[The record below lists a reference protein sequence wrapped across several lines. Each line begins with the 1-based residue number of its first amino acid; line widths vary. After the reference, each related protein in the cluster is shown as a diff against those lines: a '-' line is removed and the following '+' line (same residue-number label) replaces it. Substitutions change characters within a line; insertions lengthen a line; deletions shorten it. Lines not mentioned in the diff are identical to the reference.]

1 MATAAVETSADV
13 VERNLGLTEIVMRF
27 LLENPHVFH
36 SLPDRFELVILPDDD
51 PEIRSYN
58 LDLLDRYG
66 SEGKPVVFARLRIH
80 PDDPAR
86 PSAPSIFV
94 PIPVAA

>member
-1 MATAAVETSADV
+1 
-13 VERNLGLTEIVMRF
+13 VERNLRLTEKIMRF
-27 LLENPHVFH
+27 LFANPDVFR

-66 SEGKPVVFARLRIH
+66 SEGKPVVFARMKAH
-80 PDDPAR
+80 TDDPAE
-86 PSAPSIFV
+86 PSVPSIFV